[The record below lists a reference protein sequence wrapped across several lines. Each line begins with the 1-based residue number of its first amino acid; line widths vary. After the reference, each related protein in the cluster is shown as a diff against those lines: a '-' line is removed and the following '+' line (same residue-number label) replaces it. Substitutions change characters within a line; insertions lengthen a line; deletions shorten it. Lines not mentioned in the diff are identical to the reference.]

1 MSTLDLFTAPAVGGG
16 EVLDLT
22 TFTPTVKSRE
32 AVSTRDV
39 GNGLHVATIRQFNN
53 GRPIRNVIS
62 EAAESPGQAISDA
75 RARLRARLLELG
87 NAE

>member
-1 MSTLDLFTAPAVGGG
+1 VNDLFTLPVQAGG
-16 EVLDLT
+16 EVTDLT

-32 AVSTRDV
+32 AVSTRDL
-39 GNGLHVATIRQFNN
+39 GNGLHIATIRQFNN
-53 GRPIRNVIS
+53 GRPIRNVFS

-87 NAE
+87 DAE